1 MEFDYREGM
10 EMIRYPEAEEKKYPR
25 DQGKGSVGRGIVA
38 GCRSFIKGETVPLS
52 VLNYPAPTP

>member
-10 EMIRYPEAEEKKYPR
+10 KIIRYPEAEEKKYPS
-25 DQGKGSVGRGIVA
+25 DQAKGSVGRGIVA
-38 GCRSFIKGETVPLS
+38 GCRSFIKGGTVPLS